1 MTVERHTLGNT
12 CKPRKHLSD
21 TPVSLAHVSQGND
34 DQSRKIDDA
43 PAVPLRNLVG
53 MLDEE
58 AADRARER
66 SHEWREAF
74 DELTIETY

>member
-1 MTVERHTLGNT
+1 M
-12 CKPRKHLSD
+12 
-21 TPVSLAHVSQGND
+21 SQGND